1 MIYGITYICYGIHN
15 WHLFQPNNFL
25 LSRSW
30 QLKSDFQESTSEPNT
45 LLNVVDSLENYDIK
59 LSTEKNCFILDF
71 ISTLDNIIK
80 LKTVW

>member
-1 MIYGITYICYGIHN
+1 MEFTIDIYFNQTTFC
-15 WHLFQPNNFL
+15 FL
-25 LSRSW
+25 
-30 QLKSDFQESTSEPNT
+30 LKSDFQESTSEPNT

-80 LKTVW
+80 LKTV